1 MYKNIVFVDFDG
13 TITMEDTLVGAIRL
27 FSDPR
32 EFKEYNDKLTKGE
45 MTLSQVVRYAFDGA
59 PSELLPKML
68 DYVDGVAV
76 RKGFSEFLSAMK
88 DLGIPVVVISGGVRQ
103 FSERKLAPY
112 REQLEELHAVDLDV
126 SGPKMK
132 LISQYDDGNELL
144 KKTDVMA
151 LYQYEHAIGIGDSF
165 TDMKLSQAVD
175 TVFARD
181 LLAKYLDKLGKP
193 YFPYETFYDVTEV
206 IRERFRP

>member
-1 MYKNIVFVDFDG
+1 M
-13 TITMEDTLVGAIRL
+13 
-27 FSDPR
+27 
-32 EFKEYNDKLTKGE
+32 
-45 MTLSQVVRYAFDGA
+45 
-59 PSELLPKML
+59 
-68 DYVDGVAV
+68 
-76 RKGFSEFLSAMK
+76 SAMK

-165 TDMKLSQAVD
+165 TDMKMSQAVD

>member
-1 MYKNIVFVDFDG
+1 M
-13 TITMEDTLVGAIRL
+13 
-27 FSDPR
+27 
-32 EFKEYNDKLTKGE
+32 
-45 MTLSQVVRYAFDGA
+45 
-59 PSELLPKML
+59 
-68 DYVDGVAV
+68 
-76 RKGFSEFLSAMK
+76 
-88 DLGIPVVVISGGVRQ
+88 RQ

-165 TDMKLSQAVD
+165 TDMKMSQAVD

>member
-88 DLGIPVVVISGGVRQ
+88 DLGIPVVVISGSGYCLRPRFVG
-103 FSERKLAPY
+103 E
-112 REQLEELHAVDLDV
+112 V
-126 SGPKMK
+126 SG
-132 LISQYDDGNELL
+132 
-144 KKTDVMA
+144 
-151 LYQYEHAIGIGDSF
+151 
-165 TDMKLSQAVD
+165 
-175 TVFARD
+175 
-181 LLAKYLDKLGKP
+181 
-193 YFPYETFYDVTEV
+193 
-206 IRERFRP
+206 

>member
-1 MYKNIVFVDFDG
+1 MHLNDILTTFGTPKRHTGDFSSP
-13 TITMEDTLVGAIRL
+13 VRH
-27 FSDPR
+27 
-32 EFKEYNDKLTKGE
+32 FKTVYSRCPHSN
-45 MTLSQVVRYAFDGA
+45 S
-59 PSELLPKML
+59 
-68 DYVDGVAV
+68 
-76 RKGFSEFLSAMK
+76 
-88 DLGIPVVVISGGVRQ
+88 ISGGI
-103 FSERKLAPY
+103 SS
-112 REQLEELHAVDLDV
+112 
-126 SGPKMK
+126 SGFVCMK

-165 TDMKLSQAVD
+165 TDMKMSQAVD